1 MDKNVGKNNFLKF
14 DHYINI
20 KNTWQFDPTTLSSL
34 KSIFSEKTTAAINK
48 HGHKRTSPPRTVQVG
63 ITI

>member
-20 KNTWQFDPTTLSSL
+20 KNTWQFDPTTLFLL
-34 KSIFSEKTTAAINK
+34 KSTFSEKTIAQGNRIRGCSLPWIYNSKT
-48 HGHKRTSPPRTVQVG
+48 
-63 ITI
+63 